1 MKMEKEKCA
10 VVIDEALPAGIA
22 VNTGVILGM
31 TMGKHMPEAIGADV
45 MDGDGNEHRGI
56 ITFPVPVLKAG
67 QEVLKQLRHKLNQ
80 PEFKELLATDFSDLA
95 QGCMIYSEFM
105 EKMSETP
112 EEQLNY
118 LGIAVCGPKKM
129 VNKLTGNLP
138 LLR

>member
-1 MKMEKEKCA
+1 MKIEKEKCV
-10 VVIDEALPAGIA
+10 VVIDEALPSGIA

-45 MDGDGNEHRGI
+45 VDEDGNEHRGI

-67 QEVLKQLRHKLNQ
+67 QEVLKELRHKLNQ
-80 PEFKELLATDFSDLA
+80 PEFKELLTTDFSDLA
-95 QGCMIYSEFM
+95 QGCMVYSEFI
-105 EKMSETP
+105 EKMSRTP

-118 LGIAVCGPKKM
+118 LGIAVCGPKKL

>member
-1 MKMEKEKCA
+1 MMIEKEKCV
-10 VVIDEALPAGIA
+10 VVIDEALPSGIA

-45 MDGDGNEHRGI
+45 VDEDGNKHRGI

-67 QEVLKQLRHKLNQ
+67 QEVLKELRHKLNQ
-80 PEFKELLATDFSDLA
+80 PEFKELLTTDFSDLA
-95 QGCMIYSEFM
+95 QGCMVYSEFI
-105 EKMSETP
+105 EKMSRTP

-118 LGIAVCGPKKM
+118 LGIAVCGPKKL